1 MCPLWWK
8 KSAHRLWKGLV
19 GRIGGVG
26 GSDAWEGDITLHMV
40 HDDRWFDMSA
50 AMPGQKMDASA
61 FACIIVVP
69 WWAEW
74 RNWRQSSRN
83 AGGMTTLSLK
93 MTTPSTETMDVKLS
107 DIAGHLSLLWREAF
121 FYQLDQLLEVNVCCR
136 RFLETLPCDGGYRL
150 KS

>member
-1 MCPLWWK
+1 M
-8 KSAHRLWKGLV
+8 
-19 GRIGGVG
+19 
-26 GSDAWEGDITLHMV
+26 LHMV

-50 AMPGQKMDASA
+50 AMPGQKMDASP

-93 MTTPSTETMDVKLS
+93 MTTSSTETMDVKLS

>member
-1 MCPLWWK
+1 MSSGMPKVTKVLRSAVMSPAAPSMDFSTMGQPEYRSTITIYVCPLWWK

-26 GSDAWEGDITLHMV
+26 GSDAWEGDITLHVV

-93 MTTPSTETMDVKLS
+93 MTTPSTV
-107 DIAGHLSLLWREAF
+107 
-121 FYQLDQLLEVNVCCR
+121 
-136 RFLETLPCDGGYRL
+136 
-150 KS
+150 